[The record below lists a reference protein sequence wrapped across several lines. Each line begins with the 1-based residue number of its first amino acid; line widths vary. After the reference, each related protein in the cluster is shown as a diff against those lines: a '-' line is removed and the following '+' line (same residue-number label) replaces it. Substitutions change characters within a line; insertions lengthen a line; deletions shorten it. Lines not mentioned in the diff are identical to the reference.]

1 MSREHVRDETF
12 LMVIRNWITEPRA
25 TVVLEAEAV
34 RSSSLSVHAP
44 VRLGPGSSNAEELG
58 VADDRVGDGVGLGV
72 ADGGSLGPFVAVVV
86 GVGLEG
92 GEAPGSADGPE
103 QA

>member
-1 MSREHVRDETF
+1 
-12 LMVIRNWITEPRA
+12 MVIRNWITEPRA

-58 VADDRVGDGVGLGV
+58 VADDVGLGV